1 MLEGK
6 KVLLGVTGGI
16 ACYKSAYLVRLLRS
30 AGAEVRV
37 VLSKGAQAFVQPLT
51 FQSLSG
57 NAVSVDI
64 LSPEEESAISHI
76 ELARWADMVLIAP
89 ATAHFLAKLSCGL
102 ADDLLSTLC
111 LATTAPIIV
120 VPAMNKVMWLN
131 SATQANVSTL
141 TSRGIDLIGPA
152 EGGQACG
159 EEGVGRME
167 EPDQIVRHASTYFVE
182 KIFRGRT
189 ILLTAGPTQ
198 EFIDPVRFL
207 SNASSGKMG
216 YALAGVAQ
224 AMGAEVIL
232 VSGPVALSVPY
243 GVRCFPVISAEE
255 MHKVTLGLAESAD
268 VFIATAAVADYR
280 PVNCKAQKI
289 KKAENSF
296 LLDLVLNRDILA
308 DVARLEK
315 KPFLCGFAAET
326 QNPVHYGRAKL
337 EGKKLDLVCVNDVS
351 QPWKVFGSDENEVV
365 LISRRGE
372 KKLARMSKAEVA
384 RHILLYIHREMQ
396 QAG

>member
-57 NAVSVDI
+57 NAVSIDI

-89 ATAHFLAKLSCGL
+89 ATAHFLAKLSGGL

-120 VPAMNKVMWLN
+120 VPAMNKMMWLN

-141 TSRGIDLIGPA
+141 TSRGIDLVGPA

-167 EPDQIVRHASTYFVE
+167 EPDQIVRHISAYFVE
-182 KIFRGRT
+182 KIFKGRT

-216 YALAGVAQ
+216 YALAEVAQ

-243 GVRCFPVISAEE
+243 GVRCFPVVSAEE
-255 MHKVTLGLAESAD
+255 MHKVTLSLAESAD

-280 PVNCKAQKI
+280 PVDYKAQKI
-289 KKAENSF
+289 KKTGNSF

-308 DVARLEK
+308 DVARLGK

-326 QNPVHYGRAKL
+326 QNPACYGRAKL

-365 LISRRGE
+365 LNSRQGE
-372 KKLARMSKAEVA
+372 KKLARMSKVEVA

-396 QAG
+396 QTG